1 MPVRRWLSIVA
12 PGLLVAATGVGAG
25 DLLTASLAGSRVG
38 VVAVVAAVVGGLLK
52 WTLNEGIA
60 RWQLATGTT
69 LVEGWIA
76 RLPRGLQALFAI
88 YFLLWT
94 VMVGGALVNACGV
107 AGAALVPL
115 GDPAASKVIWG
126 VTHSLL
132 GFALVRIGGFRWFEH
147 AMSGCVVLLFV
158 GVVLTAMLLV
168 PSQTAVVAGPNL
180 SAAFQS
186 GSPWLL
192 AVLGGVGGTVTLL
205 SYGYWIRDTS
215 RSGAAGLRVCQIDL
229 AVAYLLTALF
239 GASMVVIGTRIQI
252 DGQGTGLAL
261 VLADQLGAALGPFGR
276 WAFLLGFWSAVFSS
290 LLGVW
295 QSAPYIFADF
305 FVYGRRR
312 SNGPAGAST
321 TRAPGPALER
331 TTAYQGYLGF
341 ITIASLPL
349 LWFSL
354 TQVQLAYAILGA
366 LFMPFLALTLL
377 ALNARPSN
385 VGTAFASPPLINVLL
400 VAIVALFLLIG
411 GLQLTGGMP
420 SFGS

>member
-25 DLLTASLAGSRVG
+25 DLLTASLAGSQVG
-38 VVAVVAAVVGGLLK
+38 LVAVVAAVVGGLLK

-76 RLPRGLQALFAI
+76 WLPRGVQALFGV

-94 VMVGGALVNACGV
+94 IMVGGALVNACGV

-115 GDPAASKVIWG
+115 GDPVTSKMVWG
-126 VTHSLL
+126 VAHSLL
-132 GFALVRIGGFRWFEH
+132 GFALVRLGGFRWFEH

-158 GVVLTAMLLV
+158 GVVLTALLLL
-168 PSQTAVVAGPNL
+168 PSQPDVVPGAALSTA
-180 SAAFQS
+180 FHS

-215 RSGAAGLRVCQIDL
+215 RSGVAGLRVCQVDL
-229 AVAYLLTALF
+229 GVAYVLTALF
-239 GASMVVIGTRIQI
+239 GASMVVIGSRIHL

-261 VLADQLGAALGPFGR
+261 ILADQLGAVLGPVGR

-295 QSAPYIFADF
+295 QSAPYMFADF
-305 FVYGRRR
+305 FVDGRRSTR
-312 SNGPAGAST
+312 PASLM
-321 TRAPGPALER
+321 TRHAPGPALER
-331 TTAYQGYLGF
+331 TTAYRGYLGF

-354 TQVQLAYAILGA
+354 TAVQLAYAILGA

-377 ALNARPSN
+377 GLNARPSR
-385 VGTAFASPPLINVLL
+385 VGAAFVNPPAINVLL

-411 GLQLTGGMP
+411 ALQLTGRMP